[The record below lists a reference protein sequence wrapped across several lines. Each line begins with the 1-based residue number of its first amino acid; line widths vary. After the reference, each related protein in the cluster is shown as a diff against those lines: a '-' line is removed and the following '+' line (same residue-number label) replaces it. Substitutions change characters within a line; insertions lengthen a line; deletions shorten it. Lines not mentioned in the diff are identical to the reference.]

1 MTNYSCIAV
10 GINRYQFVEPL
21 NYAEGDAQG
30 LVRLLT
36 EEMGVPRERCVLLTD
51 GSPMVSD
58 RPTYPNYSNIS
69 SWLDNLD
76 PSGNNIGD
84 SFTTQ
89 VDIQSDALWFFF
101 SGHGV
106 HWQGEDYLLPVDS
119 NLSDLPY
126 RGIGATTLLHALKK
140 QGTAKILVLLD
151 IDRSPGLG
159 MENPVGERFSQL
171 AQELDISLI
180 QSVSPQECSYERKE
194 LGRGLFAAALGEAL
208 SYHRQDLTLQN
219 LSQYLTERLP
229 ELGNHHGVPPQHP
242 LIQLA
247 TNVNPQEFLLPSK
260 VASGVSELTPVAAVV
275 GNNTNNTNN
284 TNNNLPSPVRYRSGV
299 ESLEPA
305 RQNTKIQ
312 PESTAVQPSNTKIQP
327 ETNNN
332 YPIPTP
338 VPTTVVKTSDTN
350 TSKTTVKKMAK
361 PEGESNSA
369 LPWILGAGLLFLLM
383 ILGVFIRNLGA
394 FLGTEQPQTS
404 TNPGSSLITAS
415 PSPVPTQNSG
425 APQTAPQT
433 APQAAPQAVATPPIA
448 TNPPASQPTSQANP
462 VANAS
467 PGGNLNRQQSNQAI
481 LENARGLLQS
491 DRVTQFA
498 QAIKAANQVP
508 PGEPL
513 YDQAQADINRWS
525 IVIMDMAH
533 GRAKT
538 GDWAG
543 AIATAQ
549 AMPPI
554 NQKVHKDAQIWINR
568 WQQFIQQREVNLQQ
582 IQKARRMLRPNQAT
596 TYRQAIDTIK
606 SIPAGQPASELV
618 QELTNNWTAEIWQ
631 IAKVRAN
638 NGDFQGAIAAANLLP
653 ENTPTFTQAQP
664 IISLWKQGKKSP

>member
-36 EEMGVPRERCVLLTD
+36 EEMGVPRERCLLLTD

-69 SWLDNLD
+69 AWLDNLD
-76 PSGNNIGD
+76 NSGNHSGD
-84 SFTTQ
+84 SSTTQ
-89 VDIQSDALWFFF
+89 ADALWFFF

-140 QGTAKILVLLD
+140 QGTTKILVFLD

-194 LGRGLFAAALGEAL
+194 LGRGLFATALAEAL

-219 LSQYLTERLP
+219 LSQYLIERLP
-229 ELGNHHGVPPQHP
+229 ELGNHHGVPQQHP

-247 TNVNPQEFLLPSK
+247 SNVNQQELLLPAK
-260 VASGVSELTPVAAVV
+260 VASGVNELIPVAAAVV
-275 GNNTNNTNN
+275 SNTNNTNN
-284 TNNNLPSPVRYRSGV
+284 TNNLPNPVRYRSGV

-312 PESTAVQPSNTKIQP
+312 PESTAIQPPSTKIQP

-332 YPIPTP
+332 SPAPTTTP
-338 VPTTVVKTSDTN
+338 ATVVKTSEQN

-383 ILGVFIRNLGA
+383 ILGVFIRNLGT
-394 FLGTEQPQTS
+394 FLGTEQPQAS
-404 TNPGSSLITAS
+404 TNPSPNLATAS
-415 PSPVPTQNSG
+415 PSPVPAKINGSPQTA
-425 APQTAPQT
+425 APQTV
-433 APQAAPQAVATPPIA
+433 PQAVPQASVTPSTA
-448 TNPPASQPTSQANP
+448 ANPPAAVQPAVQPTP
-462 VANAS
+462 IANAS
-467 PGGNLNRQQSNQAI
+467 PSGNLNRQQSNQTI

-498 QAIKAANQVP
+498 QAIKAASQIP
-508 PGEPL
+508 AGEPL
-513 YDQAQADINRWS
+513 YDQAQADIARWS

-549 AMPPI
+549 ALPPI
-554 NQKVHKDAQIWINR
+554 NQKVSKDAQIWINR

-582 IQKARRMLRPNQAT
+582 IQKARRLLRPNQAT
-596 TYRQAIDTIK
+596 TYRQAIETIK

-631 IAKVRAN
+631 IAQVRAN
-638 NGDFQGAIAAANLLP
+638 NGDFLGAIAAANLLP
-653 ENTPTFTQAQP
+653 ENTPTFAQAQP
-664 IISLWKQGKKSP
+664 IVALWRQGKKSP

>member
-21 NYAEGDAQG
+21 NYAEADAQEI
-30 LVRLLT
+30 VRLLT
-36 EEMGVPRERCVLLTD
+36 EEMGVSRERCLLLTD
-51 GSPMVSD
+51 GSSIVGD
-58 RPTYPNYSNIS
+58 RPTYPNYSNLS
-69 SWLDNLD
+69 AWLDNLD
-76 PSGNNIGD
+76 NSGY
-84 SFTTQ
+84 SSTTQ
-89 VDIQSDALWFFF
+89 EDSLWFFF

-159 MENPVGERFSQL
+159 MDNPVGERFSQL

-194 LGRGLFAAALGEAL
+194 LGRGLFATALAEAL
-208 SYHRQDLTLQN
+208 SYHRQYLTLQN

-229 ELGNHHGVPPQHP
+229 ELANHHDVPQQHP

-247 TNVNPQEFLLPSK
+247 SSADQQELLLPSK
-260 VASGVSELTPVAAVV
+260 VASGVSELVPVAAAVV
-275 GNNTNNTNN
+275 NNTNN
-284 TNNNLPSPVRYRSGV
+284 TNNNLPTPVRYRSGV
-299 ESLEPA
+299 ESLEPV

-312 PESTAVQPSNTKIQP
+312 PESTAVQPPNTKIQP

-332 YPIPTP
+332 SPVPNP
-338 VPTTVVKTSDTN
+338 VPTTVGKTSDRN

-383 ILGVFIRNLGA
+383 ILGVLIRNLGA
-394 FLGTEQPQTS
+394 FLGTDQPQTS
-404 TNPGSSLITAS
+404 ANPSPNLVTAS
-415 PSPVPTQNSG
+415 PSPVPAKNNGSPQA
-425 APQTAPQT
+425 APQAAPQT
-433 APQAAPQAVATPPIA
+433 APQASVTPSIA
-448 TNPPASQPTSQANP
+448 ANPPAAIQPTIQPAIQP
-462 VANAS
+462 TPLANAS
-467 PGGNLNRQQSNQAI
+467 PSSNANRQQSNQTI

-491 DRVTQFA
+491 DRVVQFS
-498 QAIKAANQVP
+498 QAIKAASQIP

-513 YDQAQADINRWS
+513 YDQAQADISRWS

-549 AMPPI
+549 AMPTV
-554 NQKVHKDAQIWINR
+554 NQKIYKDGQIWINR

-582 IQKARRMLRPNQAT
+582 IQKARRLLRPNQAT
-596 TYRQAIDTIK
+596 TYRQAIETIK

-618 QELTNNWTAEIWQ
+618 QELNNNWTAEIWQ
-631 IAKVRAN
+631 IAQTRAK

-664 IISLWKQGKKSP
+664 IIALWRQGKKSP